1 MHVDLEC
8 VIGHHQFLSIIS
20 PIFCPGQLNE
30 GVWVEAY
37 HCCVCLCLVRHT
49 ASMIFICKYSSD
61 GCVGTVVL
69 NLFLL
74 FHHVGGGQGA
84 MQSMKVFDDQYCELE
99 EQDRALRQED
109 NRIRQEKV
117 RLVPD
122 QIFWNGTVLFP
133 D

>member
-1 MHVDLEC
+1 
-8 VIGHHQFLSIIS
+8 
-20 PIFCPGQLNE
+20 
-30 GVWVEAY
+30 
-37 HCCVCLCLVRHT
+37 
-49 ASMIFICKYSSD
+49 
-61 GCVGTVVL
+61 
-69 NLFLL
+69 
-74 FHHVGGGQGA
+74 